1 MSEKSSSIAIVGGGI
16 AGLTAAFVLTKAGR
30 QVLLFE
36 KSDQIGGRMRT
47 DSLEGFQLDRG
58 FQVFLTA
65 YSEAQKVLDYHAL
78 NLGIFDPGAMILR
91 HNKKQTGVWDI
102 MRMPGKLFDLVFN
115 DLAAPSDL
123 YRIWSLRSMLRKMT
137 ISQILTQPE
146 KTTLAFLKDF
156 GFSNRIIDQF
166 FKPFYTGIFLE
177 NDLTTSSRMFCFV
190 FKMFGEGDA
199 ALPAGGIQQ
208 IPKQLAAQL
217 PEGTVYIDTEVHAIG
232 AHFVNTNRG
241 RFDVSAVIVAADFAN
256 RCKNWHETG
265 VFYFSAD
272 ESPFKDKAIG
282 LVPDDA
288 GLVNSIS
295 VLSDVATGYAPNN
308 KSLISIALK
317 SWPKAHTEAQMLA
330 RVREELIKVVP
341 TSKAWRFLKSYHV
354 SKALPENSRLK
365 SLPDPSLLPDS
376 EGVFHCGDH
385 LVFGSVNAAM
395 LSGRLAAEAVLA
407 N

>member
-1 MSEKSSSIAIVGGGI
+1 MSEKSRPIAIVGGGI

-47 DSLEGFQLDRG
+47 DSIEGFQLDRG

-65 YSEAQKVLDYHAL
+65 YPEAQKVLDYQAL
-78 NLGIFDPGAMILR
+78 NLGTFDPGAMILR
-91 HNKKQTGVWDI
+91 PNQRQAGVWDI
-102 MRMPGKLFDLVFN
+102 MRLPGKLFDLVFN

-137 ISQILTQPE
+137 IPQILTQPE

-177 NDLTTSSRMFCFV
+177 KDLTTSSRMFCFV

-208 IPKQLAAQL
+208 IPIQIAAQL
-217 PEGTVYIDTEVHAIG
+217 PENTIYTDTEVYAYG
-232 AHFVNTNRG
+232 SHFVDTNRG
-241 RFDVSAVIVAADFAN
+241 RFDVSAVIVATDIDN
-256 RCKNWHETG
+256 HCSNWHETG

-282 LVPDDA
+282 LVSEEA

-295 VLSDVATGYAPNN
+295 VLSDVAIGYAPKG
-308 KSLISIALK
+308 KSLISVALK
-317 SWPKAHTEAQMLA
+317 SWPKDQTEAQMLA
-330 RVREELIKVVP
+330 HVQEQLVKTVP
-341 TSKAWRFLKSYHV
+341 SSETWRFLKSYHI
-354 SKALPENSRLK
+354 SKALPENNHLK
-365 SLPDPSLLPDS
+365 SLPDPSILPDS

-395 LSGRLAAEAVLA
+395 ASGRLAAEAVLA